1 MTNQKPNKYFAF
13 DTETGGLD
21 PTRHSLLTLYAI
33 LMDEDFTV
41 TECVDLMLKPSD
53 GAFVVD
59 PGALRVNKIDLVAH
73 AKKAITYEEGRDK
86 LLAVLEKNDSKLEFV
101 GHSVKFDIDF
111 LENHLLASSE
121 VAGMFARDITDTKV
135 IANFLKKAGMLPETL
150 PTALQTLAAWFFKG
164 TDLSGHHNAEWDAK
178 MTVEILKK
186 ELEMVKRL
194 LKPKDDVDVP

>member
-33 LMDEDFTV
+33 LMDEDYTV

-59 PGALRVNKIDLVAH
+59 PGALRINKIDLVAH
-73 AKKAITYEEGRDK
+73 AKKAVTYEEGREK
-86 LLAVLEKNDSKLEFV
+86 LLAVLEKNDSKLEFI
-101 GHSVKFDIDF
+101 GHSVAFDIGF
-111 LENHLLASSE
+111 LENHLLTSNE
-121 VAGMFARDITDTKV
+121 IAGFFARDLNDTKLN
-135 IANFLKKAGMLPETL
+135 ANFLKKCGVLPATL

-186 ELEMVKRL
+186 ELGMIKRL
-194 LKPKDDVDVP
+194 LNTDGAVDVP